1 MFKYVIHMDPG
12 TYTHSGPKSF
22 EKLYNRYPPGVGIP
36 PPHNGK
42 RNTYEF
48 LSGVG
53 TPPPHNEKRNS
64 NLEAR
69 HKTKRVLIN
78 VTK

>member
-1 MFKYVIHMDPG
+1 MSYIWTRAHTHIQGPRVLKNYITG
-12 TYTHSGPKSF
+12 TRQGLEFLHLIM
-22 EKLYNRYPPGVGIP
+22 E
-36 PPHNGK
+36 K